1 MKTTMKVNMSK
12 VDAGLVARM
21 IEQHKVALPSD
32 AILEQKVQALA
43 AWYASN
49 TPKNRIADCSTC
61 GGESDVQEPCCPYCG
76 DGDEAPAPPVPPPP
90 GTSGKLAAVVPLK
103 PPQAPAPPPKPP
115 QAPPQPNAPPQGPV
129 TPDHGAFPDVLPS
142 GLVRVGGAQGLARP
156 VGPPATPEVVEQPA
170 TLQELNDAV
179 ARAVLLK
186 SDSAQ
191 SIWELGHELGRIF
204 DRSLW
209 RLREGA
215 DGAPRYKSWG
225 QFCEAELGLSHGY
238 SLKLIDVSREFTKED
253 VAQVGSTKLMV
264 TLSITKEHRPALLEE
279 AKAGASVRDLREK
292 AKELPRAPQ
301 GETRGSK
308 GGAGTHR
315 EPKQKPPPLPPTKK
329 ITVAMVEKR
338 VVLIPKNDKGAPLMV
353 KVSKP
358 YVAEERMFNGVR
370 QRVIVSSDEDG
381 ALQVTLE
388 RSRE

>member
-1 MKTTMKVNMSK
+1 MKTTIKVNMGK

-21 IEQHKVALPSD
+21 IEAHKVALPEG

-76 DGDEAPAPPVPPPP
+76 DGDDEQPPKPAPVV
-90 GTSGKLAAVVPLK
+90 GTSGKLATVA
-103 PPQAPAPPPKPP
+103 PPKPP
-115 QAPPQPNAPPQGPV
+115 QAPPPPPKAPQPPPQPPTPAQGPV
-129 TPDHGAFPDVLPS
+129 TGDAAPFPDVLPS
-142 GLVRVGGAQGLARP
+142 GLVRVGGSQGLARP
-156 VGPPATPEVVEQPA
+156 LGAPAAPVTVEAPA
-170 TLQELNDAV
+170 TLQDLNDAV
-179 ARAVLLK
+179 ARAISLK

-191 SIWELGHELGRIF
+191 SIWELGAELGRIF

-209 RLREGA
+209 RLRKGDEG
-215 DGAPRYKSWG
+215 GERYKSWG

-238 SLKLIDVSREFTKED
+238 SLRLIDVAREFTKED
-253 VAQVGSTKLMV
+253 VAAVGSTKLMV
-264 TLSITKEHRPALLEE
+264 TLSVTKEHRPALLEE
-279 AKAGASVRDLREK
+279 AKAGASVSDLKEK
-292 AKELPRAPQ
+292 ARELPKAPQ
-301 GETRGSK
+301 GETRPAR
-308 GGAGTHR
+308 GAGAHR
-315 EPKQKPPPLPPTKK
+315 NPKQKPPPPPPTKK

-338 VVLIPKNDKGAPLMV
+338 VVLTPLSDKGAPLMV
-353 KVSKP
+353 KVSRP

-370 QRVIVSSDEDG
+370 QRVIVTSDENG